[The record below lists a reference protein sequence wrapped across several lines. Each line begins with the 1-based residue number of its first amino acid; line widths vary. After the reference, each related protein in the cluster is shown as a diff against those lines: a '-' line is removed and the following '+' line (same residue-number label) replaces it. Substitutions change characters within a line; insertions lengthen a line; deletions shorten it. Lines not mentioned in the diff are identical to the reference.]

1 MDYLIEILADVEERV
16 NDIGAIGDVN
26 EDLVKIAVNNL
37 EMIKKDLESAGRNL
51 GILQKVNRQLET
63 YQNVAKIPQL
73 TTKFPIIREQM
84 VVLMIGAL
92 EVFIADVYRN
102 IANNNPEYF
111 YWNDEKEK
119 ISFDP
124 SMLIEGF
131 TLGDVVLGHLKN
143 KGYSFQDL
151 QSLIKSFEVYCGIK
165 IDLEEESKDIL
176 IFGAAARHIIVHSR
190 SKIDSAF
197 QKQIR
202 NTSWANDYRDK
213 KGLSIEIN
221 DEFVANL
228 GDTIK
233 TFCGYLVTHLI
244 QRDDQY

>member
-1 MDYLIEILADVEERV
+1 MDYLTEILADIEERV
-16 NDIGAIGDVN
+16 DDIQAIGDVN
-26 EDLVKIAVNNL
+26 EDLVKIAVTNL
-37 EMIKKDLESAGRNL
+37 QAIKKDLEATGKNL
-51 GILQKVNRQLET
+51 GVLQKIDRQLNT
-63 YQNVAKIPQL
+63 YEDVAKIPEL
-73 TTKFPIIREQM
+73 TSKFPIIREQM

-92 EVFIADVYRN
+92 EVFIADIYRY
-102 IANNNPEYF
+102 IANNDPEYF
-111 YWNDEKEK
+111 FWNDEKEK

-124 SMLIEGF
+124 AILIDGF

-165 IDLEEESKDIL
+165 IDLEAQSKDVL

-197 QKQIR
+197 IKQIR
-202 NTSWANDYRDK
+202 NTQYSTTNTYK
-213 KGLSIEIN
+213 KDQSIEIT
-221 DEFVANL
+221 DKFVTEL

-233 TFCGYLVTHLI
+233 SFCGYVVNHII
-244 QRDDQY
+244 QRDD